1 MTTKESKIRALP
13 DSEPRMVHLGKVIRG
28 SREGR
33 MTVEELAEIAG
44 VSGGLISQLERGI
57 GNPSFNTLMRLS
69 RALGFP
75 ISALFQGEDYEPQRR
90 IVRAD
95 ERRKLTSEGLMQEL
109 LTPDANR
116 KLGMVRTIVPP
127 GYSSE
132 DTPMTHAGEEAFHII
147 QGELEVAL
155 DGHLYVMAEG
165 DTISF
170 DSAIPHAYANRT
182 EWPVVFIGASTP
194 PTTARYY

>member
-1 MTTKESKIRALP
+1 MTMKETKTRALP
-13 DSEPRMVHLGKVIRG
+13 DSEPRMAHLGKVIRA

-33 MTVEELAEIAG
+33 MTVEELAEAAG

-69 RALGFP
+69 RALGFA
-75 ISALFQGEDYEPQRR
+75 ISELFEGEGYEPERR
-90 IVRAD
+90 VVRTN
-95 ERRKLTSEGLMQEL
+95 ERRKLTSEGLTQEL

-116 KLGMVRTIVPP
+116 KLGMVRTVVPS

-132 DTPMTHAGEEAFHII
+132 DTPMTHPGEEAFHILE
-147 QGELEVAL
+147 GELEVTL
-155 DGHLYVMAEG
+155 DGHHYVLSEG
-165 DTISF
+165 DTVSF
-170 DSAIPHAYANRT
+170 DSATPHAYSNRT
-182 EWPVVFIGASTP
+182 ARPVVFMGASTP

>member
-1 MTTKESKIRALP
+1 MTTKETKIRALP
-13 DSEPRMVHLGKVIRG
+13 DSEPRMAHLGRVIRA

-69 RALGFP
+69 RALGLP
-75 ISALFQGEDYEPQRR
+75 ISALFQGEDYEPERR
-90 IVRAD
+90 IVRAE

-109 LTPDANR
+109 LTPDANH

-132 DTPMTHAGEEAFHII
+132 DTPMTHPGEEAFHILE
-147 QGELEVAL
+147 GELEVTL
-155 DGHLYVMAEG
+155 DGHVYLLSEG
-165 DTISF
+165 DTVSF
-170 DSAIPHAYANRT
+170 DSAIPHAYSNRT
-182 EWPVVFIGASTP
+182 EQAVIFMGASTP